1 MQDAKAQRGL
11 GVFALLKR
19 YDCAKSCQ
27 VKRQESMKSCQ
38 VKRQDCILEAYCIN
52 LSVPMYGENEETVAS
67 KFHQVIEEKL
77 SEFYEQGIPSLFRRD
92 LSLGT
97 VPEPQRHNLV
107 QVIVGVRR
115 CGKTYRLYQEMQQ
128 LLEKGVELRDILYFN
143 FDDERLKP
151 YETSLLNDVLESF
164 YARNPQAR
172 TRGAYLFFDEIQEVP
187 EWGAFMRRVV
197 DDEKV
202 CLYVTG
208 SSSKMLSSHLA
219 SEFRGRALSR
229 ELFPLSFAEYVRFH
243 TEFQEGLQMGL
254 HTEATE
260 VQRGLNNRDFDNGHL
275 NNKSLS
281 NRGVNTDFTDSSF
294 SSAQQSLL
302 KHSLQRYLYQGGFIA
317 AQNLDSSDAVQ
328 LLQEYANRAINYDI
342 IERYNISNPRA
353 AMVFLARCLASSGR
367 ELSVNKVFNEFKS
380 RQISV
385 SRELLAH
392 LLSYYEE
399 SYLLF
404 TVKNYSVALS
414 DNARSVA
421 KVYAVDPA
429 IFGAF
434 SPAGSKEYGQRL
446 ETAVFNKLRRA
457 TLSVRP
463 GAISRVLAREASQRY
478 EIDFVM
484 GDALAL
490 EEQIIVQVCVS
501 LSDSKTREREVR
513 ACNKAMG
520 QFGVKQSVI
529 VTEDEEETIEVSNG
543 VIQAVPAWKWLL

>member
-1 MQDAKAQRGL
+1 MA
-11 GVFALLKR
+11 
-19 YDCAKSCQ
+19 SQ
-27 VKRQESMKSCQ
+27 V
-38 VKRQDCILEAYCIN
+38 Y
-52 LSVPMYGENEETVAS
+52 
-67 KFHQVIEEKL
+67 QVIEEKL
-77 SEFYEQGIPSLFRRD
+77 SEFYAQGIPSLFMRD
-92 LSLGT
+92 LSLGIT
-97 VPEPQRHNLV
+97 PEPQRHNLV

-115 CGKTYRLYQEMQQ
+115 SGKTYRLYQEIQH
-128 LLEKGVELRDILYFN
+128 LLEEGIELKDILYFN

-172 TRGAYLFFDEIQEVP
+172 MHGAYLFFDEIQEVP

-243 TEFQEGLQMGL
+243 TGFQSEFY
-254 HTEATE
+254 TE
-260 VQRGLNNRDFDNGHL
+260 
-275 NNKSLS
+275 S
-281 NRGVNTDFTDSSF
+281 NTDFTRAPLTSS
-294 SSAQQSLL
+294 QQSLL
-302 KHSLQRYLYQGGFIA
+302 KNSLQRYLYQGGFIA
-317 AQNLDSSDAVQ
+317 AQNLEPSDAVQ
-328 LLQEYANRAINYDI
+328 LLQEYANRAINYDV
-342 IERYNISNPRA
+342 IERYNIKNPRA

-367 ELSVNKVFNEFKS
+367 ELSINKVFNEFRS

-385 SRELLAH
+385 SRELLTH

-404 TVKNYSVALS
+404 AVKNYSVALS
-414 DNARSVA
+414 GNARSAA

-434 SPAGSKEYGQRL
+434 SPAGSMEYGQRL

-457 TLSVRP
+457 TPSVRP
-463 GAISRVLAREASQRY
+463 GAISRVLAREASRRY
-478 EIDFVM
+478 EIDFVV
-484 GDALAL
+484 GDMLAL
-490 EEQIIVQVCVS
+490 ERPTIVQVCVS
-501 LSDSKTREREVR
+501 LSDQKTREREMQ
-513 ACNKAMG
+513 ACDKAMG
-520 QFGVKQSVI
+520 QFGVNQSVI

-543 VIQAVPAWKWLL
+543 IIRVVPAWKWLL

>member
-1 MQDAKAQRGL
+1 MPRL
-11 GVFALLKR
+11 RERLEVFVFLR
-19 YDCAKSCQ
+19 RRD
-27 VKRQESMKSCQ
+27 RTKSCQ
-38 VKRQDCILEAYCIN
+38 VKRQDCILEACCIN

-67 KFHQVIEEKL
+67 KFHQV
-77 SEFYEQGIPSLFRRD
+77 
-92 LSLGT
+92 
-97 VPEPQRHNLV
+97 
-107 QVIVGVRR
+107 
-115 CGKTYRLYQEMQQ
+115 QEMQQ

-187 EWGAFMRRVV
+187 EWGAFMCRVV

-243 TEFQEGLQMGL
+243 TEFQEGLQMEL
-254 HTEATE
+254 H
-260 VQRGLNNRDFDNGHL
+260 
-275 NNKSLS
+275 
-281 NRGVNTDFTDSSF
+281 TDFTDSSF

-380 RQISV
+380 RQVSV

-414 DNARSVA
+414 DNARSAA

-446 ETAVFNKLRRA
+446 ETAVFNKLRR
-457 TLSVRP
+457 TTPSVRP
-463 GAISRVLAREASQRY
+463 GAISRVLTQVASQRY
-478 EIDFVM
+478 EIDFMM

>member
-1 MQDAKAQRGL
+1 
-11 GVFALLKR
+11 
-19 YDCAKSCQ
+19 
-27 VKRQESMKSCQ
+27 MKSCQ
-38 VKRQDCILEAYCIN
+38 VKRQDCILEACCIN

-67 KFHQVIEEKL
+67 KFHRVIEEKL

-164 YARNPQAR
+164 YARNPQVR

-243 TEFQEGLQMGL
+243 TEFQEGLQTEL
-254 HTEATE
+254 HAEATE
-260 VQRGLNNRDFDNGHL
+260 VQRDLNNGGLNKGGINRDF
-275 NNKSLS
+275 
-281 NRGVNTDFTDSSF
+281 TDSSSTSMSSF

-414 DNARSVA
+414 DNARSAA

-434 SPAGSKEYGQRL
+434 SSAGSKEYGQRL
-446 ETAVFNKLRRA
+446 ETAVFNKLRR
-457 TLSVRP
+457 TTTSVRP

-478 EIDFVM
+478 VIDFVV

-490 EEQIIVQVCVS
+490 EEQTIVQVCVS

-529 VTEDEEETIEVSNG
+529 VTEEEEETIEVSNG

>member
-1 MQDAKAQRGL
+1 
-11 GVFALLKR
+11 
-19 YDCAKSCQ
+19 
-27 VKRQESMKSCQ
+27 
-38 VKRQDCILEAYCIN
+38 
-52 LSVPMYGENEETVAS
+52 MYGENEETVAS

-219 SEFRGRALSR
+219 SEFRGRVLSR

-243 TEFQEGLQMGL
+243 AEFQEGLQMEL
-254 HTEATE
+254 H
-260 VQRGLNNRDFDNGHL
+260 
-275 NNKSLS
+275 
-281 NRGVNTDFTDSSF
+281 TDFTDSSF

-302 KHSLQRYLYQGGFIA
+302 KHSLQRYLYQGGGYC
-317 AQNLDSSDAVQ
+317 STK
-328 LLQEYANRAINYDI
+328 
-342 IERYNISNPRA
+342 PW
-353 AMVFLARCLASSGR
+353 
-367 ELSVNKVFNEFKS
+367 
-380 RQISV
+380 
-385 SRELLAH
+385 
-392 LLSYYEE
+392 
-399 SYLLF
+399 
-404 TVKNYSVALS
+404 
-414 DNARSVA
+414 
-421 KVYAVDPA
+421 
-429 IFGAF
+429 
-434 SPAGSKEYGQRL
+434 
-446 ETAVFNKLRRA
+446 
-457 TLSVRP
+457 
-463 GAISRVLAREASQRY
+463 
-478 EIDFVM
+478 FV
-484 GDALAL
+484 
-490 EEQIIVQVCVS
+490 
-501 LSDSKTREREVR
+501 
-513 ACNKAMG
+513 
-520 QFGVKQSVI
+520 
-529 VTEDEEETIEVSNG
+529 
-543 VIQAVPAWKWLL
+543 